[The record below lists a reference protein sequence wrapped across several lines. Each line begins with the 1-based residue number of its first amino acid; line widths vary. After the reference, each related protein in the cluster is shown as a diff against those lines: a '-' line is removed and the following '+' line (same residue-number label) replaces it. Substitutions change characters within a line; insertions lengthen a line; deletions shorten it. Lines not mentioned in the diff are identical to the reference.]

1 MLIFNYTNMT
11 KKKNFGID
19 SVKDLVNALM
29 EPTIQAQ
36 VRTIVLLAAA
46 TCVAKLV
53 KNILKQ
59 QDYGTVW
66 NS

>member
-1 MLIFNYTNMT
+1 M
-11 KKKNFGID
+11 NFGID
-19 SVKDLVNALM
+19 SVKDLVNARM
-29 EPTIQAQ
+29 ESTTHAQ

-53 KNILKQ
+53 KNILKN

>member
-1 MLIFNYTNMT
+1 MT
-11 KKKNFGID
+11 QKKNFNID
-19 SVKDLVNALM
+19 SVKDLVGARMESTTHAL
-29 EPTIQAQ
+29 

-53 KNILKQ
+53 KNILKN

>member
-1 MLIFNYTNMT
+1 MT
-11 KKKNFGID
+11 KKKNFEID
-19 SVKDLVNALM
+19 SVKDLVGARM
-29 EPTIQAQ
+29 ESTTHAQ
-36 VRTIVLLAAA
+36 VRIIVLLAAA

-53 KNILKQ
+53 KNILKH

>member
-1 MLIFNYTNMT
+1 MT
-11 KKKNFGID
+11 KKANYDIHE
-19 SVKDLVNALM
+19 VKDLVSARI
-29 EPTIQAQ
+29 EPAKQAQ
-36 VRTIVLLAAA
+36 VRTIVLLTAA

-53 KNILKQ
+53 KNILKN

>member
-1 MLIFNYTNMT
+1 MT
-11 KKKNFGID
+11 KKKNFEID
-19 SVKDLVNALM
+19 SVKDLVGARM
-29 EPTIQAQ
+29 ESTTHAQ

-46 TCVAKLV
+46 TCVVKLV
-53 KNILKQ
+53 KNIFKK

>member
-1 MLIFNYTNMT
+1 M
-11 KKKNFGID
+11 NFGID
-19 SVKDLVNALM
+19 SVKDHVGARM
-29 EPTIQAQ
+29 ESTTHAQ

-53 KNILKQ
+53 KNILKH

>member
-1 MLIFNYTNMT
+1 MT
-11 KKKNFGID
+11 QKINFEID
-19 SVKDLVNALM
+19 SVKDLVNARM
-29 EPTIQAQ
+29 EPATQAQ
-36 VRTIVLLAAA
+36 VRTIVLLTVA

-53 KNILKQ
+53 KNILKN

>member
-1 MLIFNYTNMT
+1 MT
-11 KKKNFGID
+11 QKKNFDIHE
-19 SVKDLVNALM
+19 VKDLVNERIKPA
-29 EPTIQAQ
+29 TQAQ

-46 TCVAKLV
+46 TCEAKLV
-53 KNILKQ
+53 KNILKH

>member
-1 MLIFNYTNMT
+1 MT

-53 KNILKQ
+53 KNILKH

>member
-53 KNILKQ
+53 KNILKH

>member
-1 MLIFNYTNMT
+1 MLNFNYTNMT

-19 SVKDLVNALM
+19 SVKDLVNERIKPA
-29 EPTIQAQ
+29 TQAQ

-53 KNILKQ
+53 KNILKN